1 VYAGLGT
8 VLGLNHHSDKTIDD
22 CFFTEQAKADV
33 STVDYGACTQK
44 LIDGNVM
51 TSITHFYYTM
61 FFSTKGKLSYNEPKL
76 PGGELRRKISN
87 YGIDWTTVSKG

>member
-1 VYAGLGT
+1 
-8 VLGLNHHSDKTIDD
+8 
-22 CFFTEQAKADV
+22 
-33 STVDYGACTQK
+33 
-44 LIDGNVM
+44 
-51 TSITHFYYTM
+51 M

>member
-8 VLGLNHHSDKTIDD
+8 VLGLNHHKDTTIDD

-33 STVDYGACTQK
+33 STVAYGPCTQK
-44 LIDGNVM
+44 LIDTNTM

-61 FFSTKGKLSYNEPKL
+61 FFSKKGKLSYNENKL
-76 PGGELRRKISN
+76 PGGELLRKMSN
-87 YGIDWTTVSKG
+87 YGINWTTVSKG